1 MGLEVAILRHNM
13 EYKNP
18 EVRKVAQLLKKKF
31 EQLDDKRA
39 ILRAAELSA
48 LYESIK
54 GLPPGE
60 ARAGFGKEANKL
72 KAELEQMVRGSQKTA
87 EKTHRP
93 IDVTAPFD
101 VNVQPED

>member
-48 LYESIK
+48 L
-54 GLPPGE
+54 
-60 ARAGFGKEANKL
+60 
-72 KAELEQMVRGSQKTA
+72 
-87 EKTHRP
+87 
-93 IDVTAPFD
+93 
-101 VNVQPED
+101 